1 MHPNGNDIMKS
12 SKPKP
17 EPSKPE
23 EPNPPKTGK
32 TQRIGF
38 MKGQISVP
46 EDFDTMY
53 SKEIEEMFYG
63 SK

>member
-1 MHPNGNDIMKS
+1 
-12 SKPKP
+12 
-17 EPSKPE
+17 
-23 EPNPPKTGK
+23 
-32 TQRIGF
+32 